1 MDVERH
7 HAIAPLLA
15 EWAALHDADD
25 RATPYG
31 TAAWAR
37 AAVEHGCAGGEP
49 WVLTVRDDGRLVGL
63 MALARRQRASMRIL
77 RPLGDEH
84 ADCWDVL
91 ALPGARDA
99 VERRLAAELR
109 RRSGEWDA
117 LVLTHLTHGATVA
130 ESLTRGGLH
139 ARGHEGLPHPHVA
152 LPETFDAYLA
162 RFPSER
168 RRRMRKHLQPL
179 DRGRVTA
186 RTVPPAEVADAVAC
200 LLDLRQ
206 RQWAHAGKALLPALA
221 EERFRGFLTAV
232 ATDLVPAGLAS
243 IVEYADEGAPVAVYL
258 DFMDARAFHGF
269 MGGFEP
275 GAARLE
281 PGKLHILASI
291 RRSFEAGRTWANLG
305 RGGEDYKQWFRPE
318 AFVSRS
324 VAVTSGRL
332 RSRAALVAGTL
343 AGRLR

>member
-91 ALPGARDA
+91 ALPEARDA
-99 VERRLAAELR
+99 VQRRLAEELR
-109 RRSGEWDA
+109 RRSGEGDA
-117 LVLTHLTHGATVA
+117 LVLTHLTHAATVGETLA
-130 ESLTRGGLH
+130 GAGLH
-139 ARGHEGLPHPHVA
+139 TRGHEGLPHPHVA
-152 LPETFDAYLA
+152 LPETFDAYLG

-168 RRRMRKHLQPL
+168 RRRMRKPLQPL
-179 DRGRVTA
+179 ERGRVTTRA
-186 RTVPPAEVADAVAC
+186 KEPAEVPAAVAR
-200 LLDLRQ
+200 LLELRQ
-206 RQWAHAGKALLPALA
+206 RQWAHAGK
-221 EERFRGFLTAV
+221 
-232 ATDLVPAGLAS
+232 
-243 IVEYADEGAPVAVYL
+243 
-258 DFMDARAFHGF
+258 
-269 MGGFEP
+269 
-275 GAARLE
+275 
-281 PGKLHILASI
+281 
-291 RRSFEAGRTWANLG
+291 
-305 RGGEDYKQWFRPE
+305 
-318 AFVSRS
+318 
-324 VAVTSGRL
+324 
-332 RSRAALVAGTL
+332 
-343 AGRLR
+343 

>member
-15 EWAALHDADD
+15 EWAALHAADD

-31 TAAWAR
+31 SAAWAR

-49 WVLTVRDDGRLVGL
+49 WCLTFRDDGRLVGL
-63 MALARRQRASMRIL
+63 AALARRRRASMRVL

-91 ALPGARDA
+91 ALPAYRAAVARRCG
-99 VERRLAAELR
+99 EELR

-117 LVLTHLTHGATVA
+117 LVLTHLTHESTVA
-130 ESLTRGGLH
+130 DALARGGLH
-139 ARGHEGLPHPHVA
+139 TRGHDGLPHPHVA
-152 LPETFDAYLA
+152 LPATFDEYLA

-168 RRRMRKHLQPL
+168 RRRMRKHLKPL
-179 DRGRVTA
+179 DSGRVTA
-186 RTVPPAEVADAVAC
+186 RVLGVDEVPCAIEC

-206 RQWAHAGKALLPALA
+206 RQWAAAGKALLPALA
-221 EERFRGFLTAV
+221 EERFRAFLTAV
-232 ATDLVPAGLAS
+232 ACDLVPAGSAS
-243 IVEYADEGAPVAVYL
+243 LVEYADDGAPFAVYI
-258 DFMDARAFHGF
+258 DFMDDRAFHGF
-269 MGGFEP
+269 MGGYEP
-275 GAARLE
+275 SAARLE
-281 PGKLHILASI
+281 PGKLHILWNIRESI
-291 RRSFEAGRTWANLG
+291 EAGRAWANLG
-305 RGGEDYKQWFRPE
+305 RGGEDYKQSFRPE
-318 AFVSRS
+318 PLVSRS

-332 RSRAALVAGTL
+332 RSRAALGAGTL